1 MSSYREKYLKY
12 KNKYLNIKQIGG
24 NKELHDKLYDK
35 FMASSDFD
43 SIESTKEKHIKIE
56 EYVTKLMTE
65 ILNSFRHTFKS
76 EKEFN
81 IYI

>member
-1 MSSYREKYLKY
+1 MPDIDEDDSDETLTIRNCKFSYKCD
-12 KNKYLNIKQIGG
+12 KNWF
-24 NKELHDKLYDK
+24 EL
-35 FMASSDFD
+35 FD
-43 SIESTKEKHIKIE
+43 TKEKHIKIE